1 MVTQWWTYEPAPDL
15 DQSLEERMRHF
26 PRQPDLLVYGLRS
39 LAALLVRGW
48 LRSYHRLTVSGR
60 ENLPLEKSLVMVAN
74 HSSHLDAL
82 CLLSALPLRKLHRAF
97 PAAAA
102 DYFFQGLPR
111 VCISAVIVNALPF
124 EREVHIRQSLTLCRQ
139 LIANPG
145 NILIIFPEGTRS
157 STGALGR
164 FKPGIG
170 NLLAGENVPVVP
182 CHIDGAFRSCPK
194 GRLFPRPSRI
204 HLQIGKPRN
213 YVHLSPGRES
223 SLAIAADLRSAVRA
237 LGPSVTNH

>member
-1 MVTQWWTYEPAPDL
+1 MVTQSWTYEPAPDL

-26 PRQPDLLVYGLRS
+26 PRQPDLLVYGFRS
-39 LAALLVRGW
+39 LGALFVRGW
-48 LRSYHRLTVSGR
+48 LSSYHRLTITGR
-60 ENLPLEKSLVMVAN
+60 ENLPLEKSVVMVAN

-82 CLLSALPLRKLHRAF
+82 CLLSALPLRKLHCAF

-124 EREVHIRQSLTLCRQ
+124 EREAHIRQSLALCQQ

-145 NILIIFPEGTRS
+145 NILIIFPEGKRS
-157 STGALGR
+157 TTGALGR

-170 NLLAGENVPVVP
+170 NLLAGKDVLSVP

-194 GRLFPRPSRI
+194 GRFFPRPSRI
-204 HLQIGKPRN
+204 HLRIGKARN
-213 YVHLSPGRES
+213 YAHLSPSREA
-223 SLAIAADLRSAVRA
+223 SLEIAADLHSAVGA
-237 LGPSVTNH
+237 LGSSSANY